1 MRPHTRLLLRTLAAA
16 LAVLLLALGAV
27 ACSGD
32 DDGEAGASTAE
43 AVEDREGVRPRD
55 ESQTL
60 AAAIVLPAPVAIRR
74 WAGDAENF
82 ENVSGQVTLDGIPV
96 VGARVRVGDY
106 VLPDVTGADGRFTYP
121 ADATL
126 AERHEAAVVDATD
139 ARVDGYRPSPEE
151 QDALAEARGAVQVSY
166 TLADVQTAAEGSNV
180 RVSGRLTFADGSAPA
195 PVVLTS
201 FQLSGTVRDADGN
214 PVEGAIVSVRT
225 VDRDFWTFSEPS
237 GADGSYVS
245 VFGASDRIASD
256 PVPMTVRISVGDQG
270 YSFLP
275 FERVTFAR
283 LQSASMDV
291 NLPPEGYPL
300 ALPVTTSYPGAVYEG
315 VLVGAAAAD
324 GTMIEPVSATWP
336 DENGAFELVLPAAAV
351 DAGASL
357 WAGLVELFQTDT
369 VTPGSEVDLE
379 GWPTEVAPDIPMNL
393 LEVEAP

>member
-1 MRPHTRLLLRTLAAA
+1 VTRRRQLLRVLGTA
-16 LAVLLLALGAV
+16 LAVLLLALGA

-32 DDGEAGASTAE
+32 DDEEATTTGEAVAE
-43 AVEDREGVRPRD
+43 REGVRPRD
-55 ESQTL
+55 EARPL
-60 AAAIVLPAPVAIRR
+60 AAAVVLPAPVPIRR
-74 WAGDAENF
+74 WAGDAENV
-82 ENVSGQVTLDGIPV
+82 EDVSGQVTLDELPV
-96 VGARVRVGDY
+96 VGARVQVGDY
-106 VLPDVTGADGRFTYP
+106 VLPDATDAEGRFTYP

-126 AERHEAAVVDATD
+126 PERHEVTVVDATD
-139 ARVDGYRPSPEE
+139 ARVDGYRLTPEE

-166 TLADVQTAAEGSNV
+166 TLADVETAAEGSNV
-180 RVSGRLTFADGSAPA
+180 RVSGRVAFADGSAPA
-195 PVVLTS
+195 GVVLTS

-225 VDRDFWTFSEPS
+225 IDRDFWTFSEPS
-237 GADGSYVS
+237 DAEGNYVS

-270 YSFLP
+270 FSFLL

-291 NLPPEGYPL
+291 NLPPEGYAL
-300 ALPVTTSYPGAVYEG
+300 ALPVTSSYPGAVYEG

-336 DENGAFELVLPAAAV
+336 DESGAFELVLPASAV
-351 DAGASL
+351 EAGASL
-357 WAGLVELFQTDT
+357 WAGLIEAFQTDE

-379 GWPTEVAPDIPMNL
+379 GWPAEIPPDVPSNL